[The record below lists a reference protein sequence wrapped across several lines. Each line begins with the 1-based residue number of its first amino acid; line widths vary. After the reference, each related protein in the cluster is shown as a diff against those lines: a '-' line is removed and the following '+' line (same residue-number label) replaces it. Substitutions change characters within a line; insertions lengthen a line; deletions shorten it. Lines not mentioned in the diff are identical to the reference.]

1 MPTSKNQAI
10 DNALKGDWTKAL
22 EINEALLSEDPND
35 VEALNRIGLAY
46 TILGKHDKAK
56 KAYQKVL
63 EIDALNSIALK
74 NIKKFTKDSKNIEID
89 INFKVNNIFLEET
102 GKTKVVDLINLA
114 QAEIITHLRTGQS
127 VNLTVKRLKIFVV
140 HGEKKYIGVLP
151 DDIGK
156 RLIKFING
164 GNKYEAFVRS
174 AANNSVT
181 VFIRETKRAG
191 RFKDQP
197 SFFSSVEKPLMKKL
211 KMKKNYEDEDSDDLE
226 ESEAEE
232 ES

>member
-1 MPTSKNQAI
+1 MPTTKNIAI

-22 EINEALLSEDPND
+22 EINEELLSENPND
-35 VEALNRIGLAY
+35 VETLNRVALAY

-56 KAYQKVL
+56 KTYQKVL
-63 EIDALNSIALK
+63 EIDSLNSIALK
-74 NIKKFTKDSKNIEID
+74 NIKKFNKDSKNLEFD
-89 INFKVNNIFLEET
+89 TTFKVNNIFIEET

-114 QAEIITHLRTGQS
+114 QAEIVSHLRTGQS

-140 HGEKKYIGVLP
+140 EGEKKYIGVLP

-164 GNKYEAFVRS
+164 GNKYEAFIRS
-174 AANNSVT
+174 ATSNSVT
-181 VFIRETKRAG
+181 VFIREVKKAS

-197 SFFSSVEKPLMKKL
+197 SFITVMEKPLMKKIRH
-211 KMKKNYEDEDSDDLE
+211 KKDYEEDSDEEETE
-226 ESEAEE
+226 ES
-232 ES
+232 